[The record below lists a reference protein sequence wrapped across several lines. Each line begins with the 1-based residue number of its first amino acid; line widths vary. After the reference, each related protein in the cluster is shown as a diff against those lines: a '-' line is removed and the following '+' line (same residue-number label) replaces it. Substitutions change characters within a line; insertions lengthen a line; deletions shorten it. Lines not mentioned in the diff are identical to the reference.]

1 MIKLKNSM
9 KLVFITDAWQPLVGG
24 GQKLFWEL
32 TNRLA
37 KDHHCQIIVITR
49 ALKFANQTFNQPES
63 YLDNQLKIIRLGPA
77 LPFFNP
83 FGRIWFTF
91 QSLIYCLKFKPDIY
105 LASTWL
111 PAFTLYFLK
120 LMKRIPMVLIA
131 IGFGTSNRFYQSLEK
146 FISQTLKYDLIIT
159 DDYTFYQIKKNIKF
173 IPNGVTL
180 PHSPREALAKW
191 GQFTFL
197 TIARNEPRKGIPIL
211 LKAFNQVKKQFP
223 QAKLRLFGPGFKTIS
238 QPELDKE
245 LFKAHCLVS
254 PSLAEGHPLV
264 LFEAWAHQL
273 PVIATNVG
281 SVSRF
286 VNHDNGYLVPPNDWL
301 ALSRAMKLAIK
312 NPSLLVMGQNGCQLV
327 SQHYSWKK
335 TINQYYQAL
344 SRLVA

>member
-1 MIKLKNSM
+1 M
-9 KLVFITDAWQPLVGG
+9 KLVFLTDAWRPLVGG

-63 YLDNQLKIIRLGPA
+63 YLSHKLKIIRLGPA

-91 QSLIYCLKFKPDIY
+91 QSLIYCLKFKPDVY

-120 LMKRIPMVLIA
+120 LMKRIPVVLIA
-131 IGFGTSNRFYQSLEK
+131 IGFGTSNRFYRSLEK

-159 DDYTFYQIKKNIKF
+159 DDYTFYQTIKTKRKTRF
-173 IPNGVTL
+173 IPNGVSL
-180 PHSPREALAKW
+180 PRESANRPEKW
-191 GQFTFL
+191 SDFTFL

-211 LKAFNQVKKQFP
+211 LKAFNQVNQQFP

-245 LFKAHCLVS
+245 LFKAHCLVL
-254 PSLAEGHPLV
+254 PSFAEGNPLV

-273 PVIATNVG
+273 PVIATDVG

-286 VNHDNGYLVPPNDWL
+286 VNHGNGYLVPPNDWL

-312 NPSLLVMGQNGCQLV
+312 NPSLPIMGQNGCQLV